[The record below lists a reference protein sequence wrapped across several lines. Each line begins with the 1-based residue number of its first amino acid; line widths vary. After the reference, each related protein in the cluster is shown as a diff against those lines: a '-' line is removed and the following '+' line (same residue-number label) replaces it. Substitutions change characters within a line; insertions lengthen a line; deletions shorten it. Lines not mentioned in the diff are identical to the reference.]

1 MKKIIVHSP
10 SQLRFLDQESI
21 AYCKSDDCY
30 TIFHVGKDEQHVIC
44 KSLTKVFKELDPE
57 LFIKV
62 SQSYVINKHFIKLI
76 DKRKKIIELVG
87 NQMIPYTVTLSNLIH
102 LIEKEAI

>member
-1 MKKIIVHSP
+1 MKKIIVHSQT
-10 SQLRFLDQESI
+10 QLRFLDQASI

-30 TIFHVGKDEQHVIC
+30 TTLHIGNDEKHVIC
-44 KSLTKVFKELDPE
+44 KSLTKVFKELDSE

-76 DKRKKIIELVG
+76 DKRKKYIELVG
-87 NQMIPYTVTLSNLIH
+87 EHKIPFTVTLTSLIH
-102 LIEKEAI
+102 LIEKRAV